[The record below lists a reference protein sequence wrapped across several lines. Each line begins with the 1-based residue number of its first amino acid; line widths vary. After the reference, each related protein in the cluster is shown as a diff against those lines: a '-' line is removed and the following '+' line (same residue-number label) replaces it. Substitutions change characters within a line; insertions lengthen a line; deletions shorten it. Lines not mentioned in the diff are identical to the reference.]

1 MMRLIFFGTPEFA
14 LPLLKALL
22 NSEHKVQAVVTQ
34 PDRQSGRGRRITSC
48 PVKLEA
54 QRTGLKI
61 FQPHHVKDKDFINE
75 LKTLNPAVIV
85 VVAYGQILPSEIIHL
100 PEFGCINIHA
110 SLLPEYRGAAP
121 INWAIINGEEKTGI
135 TTMLIDKGMDTGHVL
150 LQEETEINKEDT
162 AGSLSRRLSKIGA
175 DVLMQTLEGLEKRSL
190 KPKPQSG
197 DVSYAP
203 LLKKVDGL
211 IRWSKSAREL
221 SNLIRGVNPWPGA
234 YSFLEGEK
242 VKILRV
248 ASTDGSGEAG
258 VICKKTR
265 EELLVGTGGGL
276 LSLLEIQPSGKPAMT
291 VKAFLQ
297 GRKIKQGMR
306 FYENSMD

>member
-1 MMRLIFFGTPEFA
+1 MMKLIFFGTPEFA
-14 LPLLKALL
+14 LPLLKAFL

-54 QRTGLKI
+54 QRTRLKI

-85 VVAYGQILPSEIIHL
+85 IVAYGQILPLEIIQL
-100 PEFGCINIHA
+100 PEFGCVNVHA
-110 SLLPEYRGAAP
+110 SLLPKYRGAAP

-135 TTMLIDKGMDTGHVL
+135 TTMLMDEGIDTGHVL

-162 AGSLSRRLSKIGA
+162 AGSLSSRLSKIGA
-175 DVLMQTLEGLEKRSL
+175 DILMQTLEGLEKGSL
-190 KPKPQSG
+190 KPKSQKG

-248 ASTDGSGEAG
+248 TSTDGSGEAG

-265 EELLVGTGGGL
+265 EELLVGTGSGL
-276 LSLLEIQPSGKPAMT
+276 LSLLEIQPSGKPAMAI
-291 VKAFLQ
+291 KAFLQ
-297 GRKIKQGMR
+297 GRKIKQGKR
-306 FYENSMD
+306 FYESSMD